1 MIENT
6 RLRPL
11 LPVTGTGGVPE
22 RNPESAAG
30 QGSQCRRRTGLPRPR
45 EHGSRGPGK
54 WRSGDQASPGDRTR
68 SGDQSSPGDQ
78 ANRGIISGLC
88 LVGRGFN
95 PAEND
100 AVASLPFAPF
110 QPRELSVARV
120 TNHVSAALKT
130 AALHLNLVALRALA
144 LTRTLFVRGKIQI
157 EIRGMGESD
166 GQKGILDC
174 LLPIGF

>member
-1 MIENT
+1 LCPAREIAEES
-6 RLRPL
+6 RGASLPFAPL
-11 LPVTGTGGVPE
+11 QLLVP
-22 RNPESAAG
+22 SAAEG
-30 QGSQCRRRTGLPRPR
+30 RRL
-45 EHGSRGPGK
+45 
-54 WRSGDQASPGDRTR
+54 
-68 SGDQSSPGDQ
+68 
-78 ANRGIISGLC
+78 NCLC
-88 LVGRGFN
+88 LVGWGFN

-110 QPRELSVARV
+110 HPRELSVARV

-130 AALHLNLVALRALA
+130 AALHPNLVALRALA